1 MYVFLLTLVTICAII
16 FLVIKMCENNND
28 IEVVV
33 DDNGESLDISPV
45 YEHLNV
51 AKPKPKEDKKDIII
65 PEVKKK
71 K

>member
-1 MYVFLLTLVTICAII
+1 MDE
-16 FLVIKMCENNND
+16 KNND
-28 IEVVV
+28 IEIII
-33 DDNGESLDISPV
+33 DDNGENLDISPV

-51 AKPKPKEDKKDIII
+51 AKPKPKEDKKNIII

>member
-1 MYVFLLTLVTICAII
+1 MDE
-16 FLVIKMCENNND
+16 KNND
-28 IEVVV
+28 IEIII
-33 DDNGESLDISPV
+33 DENGKNLDISPV

-51 AKPKPKEDKKDIII
+51 ARPTPKEKKEKIII

>member
-1 MYVFLLTLVTICAII
+1 MDE
-16 FLVIKMCENNND
+16 KNND
-28 IEVVV
+28 IEVII
-33 DDNGESLDISPV
+33 DDNGENLDISPV

-51 AKPKPKEDKKDIII
+51 AKPKPKEDKKNIII

>member
-1 MYVFLLTLVTICAII
+1 MSE
-16 FLVIKMCENNND
+16 KN
-28 IEVVV
+28 IEVVM
-33 DDNGESLDISPV
+33 DDSGKSLDISPV

-51 AKPKPKEDKKDIII
+51 AKPKPKDDKKKIII

>member
-1 MYVFLLTLVTICAII
+1 MEE
-16 FLVIKMCENNND
+16 KNND
-28 IEVVV
+28 IEVVL
-33 DDNGESLDISPV
+33 DDKGEDLDISPV

-51 AKPKPKEDKKDIII
+51 AKPKPKEDKKNIII

>member
-1 MYVFLLTLVTICAII
+1 MDEKNT
-16 FLVIKMCENNND
+16 D
-28 IEVVV
+28 IEVVM
-33 DDNGESLDISPV
+33 DDNGENLEISPV

-51 AKPKPKEDKKDIII
+51 AKPKPKDDKKKIII

>member
-1 MYVFLLTLVTICAII
+1 MEE
-16 FLVIKMCENNND
+16 KNND
-28 IEVVV
+28 IEVVL
-33 DDNGESLDISPV
+33 DDKGEDLDISPV

-51 AKPKPKEDKKDIII
+51 AKPKPKEDKKNIIV

>member
-1 MYVFLLTLVTICAII
+1 MEE
-16 FLVIKMCENNND
+16 KNND
-28 IEVVV
+28 IEVVI
-33 DDNGESLDISPV
+33 DNNGENLDISPV

-51 AKPKPKEDKKDIII
+51 AKPKPKENKKDIII

>member
-1 MYVFLLTLVTICAII
+1 MSKKNI
-16 FLVIKMCENNND
+16 D
-28 IEVVV
+28 IEVVM
-33 DDNGESLDISPV
+33 DDNGEGLDISPV

-51 AKPKPKEDKKDIII
+51 AKPKTKDDKKKIII

>member
-1 MYVFLLTLVTICAII
+1 MDD
-16 FLVIKMCENNND
+16 KNND
-28 IEVVV
+28 IEVVI
-33 DDNGESLDISPV
+33 DDNGENLDISPV

-51 AKPKPKEDKKDIII
+51 AKPKPKENKKNIII

>member
-1 MYVFLLTLVTICAII
+1 MDEKNT
-16 FLVIKMCENNND
+16 D
-28 IEVVV
+28 IEVVI
-33 DDNGESLDISPV
+33 DNKGENLDISPV

-51 AKPKPKEDKKDIII
+51 AKPKPKESKKNIII